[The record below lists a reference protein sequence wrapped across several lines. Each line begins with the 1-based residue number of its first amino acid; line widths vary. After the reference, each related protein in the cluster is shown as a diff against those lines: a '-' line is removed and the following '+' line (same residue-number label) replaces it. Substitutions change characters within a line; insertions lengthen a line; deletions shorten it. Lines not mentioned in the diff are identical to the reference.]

1 MAITVTK
8 QEEKG
13 SFTLVD
19 EIVENDA
26 EMSEATR
33 TGDEHVK
40 EVKTMQIEKEIEEY
54 GGDIEIKGMITNN
67 EIKMEEIQAQVVDP
81 STKVNGKVKLT
92 VSGLRADIEAGY
104 TRPQLANKYGIVIGQ
119 MTKAI
124 AQAGLKGV
132 KAKHITFELSQE

>member
-1 MAITVTK
+1 MGITVTK
-8 QEEKG
+8 QEEKVA
-13 SFTLVD
+13 FTLTE
-19 EIVENDA
+19 EIAISDA
-26 EMSEATR
+26 ARAEFDR
-33 TGDEHVK
+33 TGEEHVREVAAMQK
-40 EVKTMQIEKEIEEY
+40 ENEIEEY

-67 EIKMEEIQAQVVDP
+67 EIKMEETQAQVIAPD
-81 STKVNGKVKLT
+81 TKVNGKVKLT

-104 TRPQLANKYGIVIGQ
+104 TRPQLAQKYGIVVGQ